1 MPEYGPPG
9 LFFSAFLAATLLPMS
24 SEAVLGAALAA
35 GMDGT
40 VALSAASLGN
50 VSAIVLNYVLGYVL
64 YDKTHARLERSRM
77 GRKTL
82 AWGKRWGYGA
92 LLASWLPVIGD
103 PLTLVAGLVR
113 LNFWYFLLIAGSLR
127 IVRYAAIVAV
137 FSPG

>member
-1 MPEYGPPG
+1 MPEYGPLG
-9 LFFSAFLAATLLPMS
+9 LFLSAFLAATLLPMS

-35 GMDGT
+35 GMDST

-50 VSAIVLNYVLGYVL
+50 VSAIVLNYGLGYVL
-64 YDKTHARLERSRM
+64 YDQTHARLERSRM

-82 AWGKRWGYGA
+82 AWGRRWGYGA

-127 IVRYAAIVAV
+127 IARYAVIAAA